1 MSTDSK
7 IDAKPKNRST
17 TAKPGSKG
25 AGQTKMG
32 MIRKLLMRPNGA
44 SIGQLQKATGWQ
56 PHSVRAALSGIRKQG
71 TPIERSSNP
80 NGRPVY
86 RLTVGS

>member
-1 MSTDSK
+1 MPTDTK
-7 IDAKPKNRST
+7 IDAKPKDPPT

-32 MIRKLLMRPNGA
+32 KIRKLLIRPNGA
-44 SIGQLQKATGWQ
+44 SIAQLQKATGWQ

-80 NGRPVY
+80 NGSTVY